1 MRKRN
6 QLCGWNSSLV
16 WFLPEVEQCG
26 RWSLDVVTAR
36 FGGERLSAASR
47 GCGRDTGNQG
57 HTEEAAGSPGLMHL
71 SVRREWWKEL
81 G

>member
-1 MRKRN
+1 M
-6 QLCGWNSSLV
+6 
-16 WFLPEVEQCG
+16 
-26 RWSLDVVTAR
+26 VTAR
-36 FGGERLSAASR
+36 FGGEQLSAAST

-57 HTEEAAGSPGLMHL
+57 HTEEAAGSPGLMYL